1 MTTTRTHRRFIAFAA
16 LLALTAAPSLAR
28 ADRGGEKGRGKGTN
42 PFANIPVSGI
52 STDGNSFDGTMNIQ
66 GFVTDE
72 FGKTKAVGVLFGT
85 VTTPR
90 GLQQLVDNQ
99 IVTLPVELGSGVGKL
114 AAGTITSQQLVCN
127 VLNLV
132 LGPLDL
138 NLLGLTVHLDQVNLV
153 INAVAGAGALLGNL
167 LCAITNLLNGGILGG
182 ILTTLLNNL
191 LGALAGAG
199 L

>member
-1 MTTTRTHRRFIAFAA
+1 MTTTRTVSRIFAIAA
-16 LLALTAAPSLAR
+16 LIALTAAPFAAR
-28 ADRGGEKGRGKGTN
+28 ADHGENKGRGKATN

-52 STDGNSFDGTMNIQ
+52 SSDGNTFDGTMNVQ

-90 GLQQLVDNQ
+90 GVQQFVDNQ
-99 IVTLPVELGSGVGKL
+99 IVTLPVDLGSGVGKL
-114 AAGTITSQQLVCN
+114 ATGTITSQQLVCN

-138 NLLGLTVHLDQVNLV
+138 NLLGLTVHLNQVNLV
-153 INAVAGAGALLGNL
+153 VNAVAGAGALLGNL
-167 LCAITNLLNGGILGG
+167 LCAVTNLLNGGILGG